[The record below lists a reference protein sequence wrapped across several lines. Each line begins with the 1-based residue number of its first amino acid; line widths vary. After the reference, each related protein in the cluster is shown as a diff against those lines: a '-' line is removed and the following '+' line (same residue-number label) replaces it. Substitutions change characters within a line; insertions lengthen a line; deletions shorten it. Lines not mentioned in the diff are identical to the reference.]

1 MGQDG
6 GGSPAA
12 VQLGGEIFRRS
23 TYGAWHPLRI
33 PRVSTVRDLCAAL
46 GWLPPGAWRAA
57 PTAKPAALRAWHDAD
72 YLAALQAAERDGAV
86 TDAVRAR
93 HGLGTPSNPVFP
105 EMYRRPATAAGGS
118 LLAADLLMSAG
129 GPRRVHNPAGGTHHG
144 LPGRASGF
152 CYLNDP
158 VLAILRL
165 RALGARRVAYV
176 DLDAHHPDG
185 VVHAFAAE
193 PDVLLISLHEEG
205 RWPRSGALE
214 EAGAGNVWNLPL
226 PRGSGDGAFDA
237 ARAGLIAPLLARHGA
252 DAVVLQCGAD
262 SVEEDPLSGL
272 RATNGAYLRVLRH
285 VMERAPRLLV
295 LGGGGYNP
303 YSTARLWTAIWGT
316 MAGRAMPKAL
326 PPAAEAV
333 LRAVPWE
340 GHRLS
345 RDKPEHWFRTLLDA
359 PRDVPAGAAVEDR
372 IDALRRRAGLS
383 GRA

>member
-1 MGQDG
+1 MLQADAA
-6 GGSPAA
+6 PA
-12 VQLGGEIFRRS
+12 VQIGGEIFRRS

-33 PRVSTVRDLCAAL
+33 PRVSTVRDLSAAL

-57 PTAKPAALRAWHDAD
+57 PLAKPAALTGWHSPD
-72 YLAALQAAERDGAV
+72 YLAALAAAERDGAV
-86 TDAVRAR
+86 TDEVRRR

-118 LLAADLLMSAG
+118 LLAADLLMSEA

-144 LPGRASGF
+144 LPDRASGF

-185 VVHAFAAE
+185 VALAFAE
-193 PDVLLISLHEEG
+193 VLEVPVISLHEEG
-205 RWPRSGALE
+205 RWPRTGRIE
-214 EAGAGNVWNLPL
+214 EEGAGNLWNLPL
-226 PRGSGDGAFDA
+226 PRGAGDGAFDA
-237 ARAGLIAPLLARHGA
+237 ALAGLIAPLLARHA
-252 DAVVLQCGAD
+252 PEAVVLQCGAD
-262 SVEEDPLSGL
+262 SVAEDPLSGL
-272 RATNGAYLRVLRH
+272 AATNGAYLRVLRH
-285 VMERAPRLLV
+285 VMGMAPRLLV

-303 YSTARLWTAIWGT
+303 YSVARLWTALWGT
-316 MAGRAMPKAL
+316 LSGREMPDAL

-340 GHRLS
+340 GHRLA
-345 RDKPEHWFRTLLDA
+345 RDKPGHWFTTLLDE
-359 PRDVPAGAAVEDR
+359 PRDVPAGALVEDR
-372 IDALRRRAGLS
+372 IAALRRRAGL
-383 GRA
+383 

>member
-6 GGSPAA
+6 GPSPVAIQ
-12 VQLGGEIFRRS
+12 VGGEIFRRS

-33 PRVSTVRDLCAAL
+33 PRVSTVRDLSSAL
-46 GWLPPGAWRAA
+46 GWLPPGTWRAA

-72 YLAALQAAERDGAV
+72 YLAALMAAERDGAV
-86 TDAVRAR
+86 SQAVRAR

-165 RALGARRVAYV
+165 RTLGARRVAYV

-185 VVHAFAAE
+185 VVLAFAAE
-193 PDVLLISLHEEG
+193 TEILLISLHEEG
-205 RWPRSGALE
+205 RWPRSGPLE
-214 EAGAGNVWNLPL
+214 QAGAGNVWNLPL
-226 PRGSGDGAFDA
+226 PRGAGDGAFDA
-237 ARAGLIAPLLARHGA
+237 ARAGLIVPLLARHRA

-262 SVEEDPLSGL
+262 SVAEDPLSGL
-272 RATNGAYLRVLRH
+272 RATNGAYLRVLRD
-285 VMERAPRLLV
+285 VMAVAPRLLV

-303 YSTARLWTAIWGT
+303 YSVARLWTAIWGT
-316 MAGRAMPKAL
+316 LSGRAVPAAL

-333 LRAVPWE
+333 LRAVSWE
-340 GHRLS
+340 GHRLA
-345 RDKPEHWFRTLLDA
+345 RDKPDHWFSTLLDA
-359 PRDVPAGAAVEDR
+359 PRAIPAGAAVEDR
-372 IDALRRRAGLS
+372 IDVLRRRANL
-383 GRA
+383 